1 MHEIVTEIDIA
12 APAERVWTVLTNF
25 ASYPEWNPFITRISG
40 ELRVGARLEA
50 RVVPPGSRGMT
61 FRPRVVALEAN
72 RELRWL
78 GRLGLP
84 GIFDGEHAFRIEPIG
99 PDRVRFVH
107 SERFSGMLVPLARRS
122 LDRGTRQGFEALN
135 RALKQRAEAV
145 A

>member
-12 APAERVWTVLTNF
+12 APAERVWTVLTDF

-40 ELRVGARLEA
+40 DLSVGARLEA
-50 RVVPPGSRGMT
+50 RLVPLGSGGMT
-61 FRPRVVALEAN
+61 FRPRVIALEAN

-135 RALKQRAEAV
+135 RALKQRAEA
-145 A
+145 AA